1 MSDLPARAA
10 ARAIPARC
18 SDAALR
24 ATTFARSPSFAAL
37 AGERC
42 VATWDVPPSSGGLP
56 ASRWIYS
63 MPLGLVTSATAF
75 FSSTVPSSCGSKTMF
90 CEWCRRDLPGT
101 KAWFRLAESVGT
113 REESATGAPAAPPS
127 PKAAS
132 NASCR
137 VGGSKNAPCPPFRDS
152 ASSLA
157 YIRKARSSATA
168 PFCMAR
174 AIASA
179 WGEYSRVFPCKSVCR
194 ARSPRFFTPC
204 ARASARIETASRVA
218 LVNDHSGRLSTR
230 NTCGATRSSLLRS
243 SGGVACISA
252 GESYNRPTSILAM
265 RSLASGVNC
274 PRSSTR
280 PLASCGVSTPSFT
293 RRLTVEIRQ
302 QRGVGVEFHGGG
314 FAGGYMPTLMHG
326 QPVIVCSDVIVALD
340 AQ

>member
-1 MSDLPARAA
+1 
-10 ARAIPARC
+10 
-18 SDAALR
+18 
-24 ATTFARSPSFAAL
+24 
-37 AGERC
+37 
-42 VATWDVPPSSGGLP
+42 
-56 ASRWIYS
+56 
-63 MPLGLVTSATAF
+63 
-75 FSSTVPSSCGSKTMF
+75 
-90 CEWCRRDLPGT
+90 
-101 KAWFRLAESVGT
+101 
-113 REESATGAPAAPPS
+113 
-127 PKAAS
+127 
-132 NASCR
+132 
-137 VGGSKNAPCPPFRDS
+137 
-152 ASSLA
+152 
-157 YIRKARSSATA
+157 
-168 PFCMAR
+168 MAR

-179 WGEYSRVFPCKSVCR
+179 LRRVL
-194 ARSPRFFTPC
+194 PRFPLQIRLPRQVVEILHPVRPRVRQNRDRLPC
-204 ARASARIETASRVA
+204 R
-218 LVNDHSGRLSTR
+218 LVNDHSGRPSTR

-252 GESYNRPTSILAM
+252 GESYSRPTSILAM